1 MSDFDT
7 NQSLIIQ
14 GWVINMSLVICPEC
28 GHELSTNAMSCPNC
42 GNVFSV
48 RKNIIEKNYV
58 ETAPREDIPKWIII
72 PAVTIIA
79 LILIVIFVMMRNN
92 SESANGKNVN
102 VDLSRTQNS
111 PIREN
116 PVRNV
121 ESNPPTQ
128 INVPSNPTSQP
139 VATTPSSQQ
148 TVPSSS
154 AETVKQPEPDKGTV
168 KLEAKVSTK
177 NGSIQSVKNEKFYL
191 LDEDVDTILSKA
203 DLEPIESNSLINSF
217 GLSVMY
223 PERYQEFNR
232 KALDAIK
239 KHIKYSV
246 LTDATGK
253 AAIKEVK
260 PEDYHLFGITKSK
273 TGFAMWNSPVNI
285 NTGENILNLSPASFN
300 EIDNNGE

>member
-1 MSDFDT
+1 
-7 NQSLIIQ
+7 
-14 GWVINMSLVICPEC
+14 MSLVICPEC

-58 ETAPREDIPKWIII
+58 ETVPREDIPKWIII
-72 PAVTIIA
+72 PAVTIVA
-79 LILIVIFVMMRNN
+79 LIFIVIFVMMRN
-92 SESANGKNVN
+92 SPESANGRNVN
-102 VDLSRTQNS
+102 IDLSQGKN
-111 PIREN
+111 PPVRETT
-116 PVRNV
+116 VRNV

-154 AETVKQPEPDKGTV
+154 AETVKQPESDKGIV

-203 DLEPIESNSLINSF
+203 DLEPIENNSLINSF